1 MTLKDFLYPFW
12 QKKNEEHLS
21 KEREKALAREE
32 LAQAIVTLERRSN
45 TVTQIAQDAIKSMRN

>member
-12 QKKNEEHLS
+12 HKNKEEHLS
-21 KEREKALAREE
+21 KEREKEHARQE
-32 LAQAIVTLERRSN
+32 LAQAIITLERRSN